1 MVFCARCGRKL
12 NDGTKFCPGCGAP
25 VQAQGGQTLRTDG
38 ARSVSASSNS
48 QSQQSQS
55 WEKLSQGKDLSG
67 EFRADDIEQ
76 NKLLAVL
83 SYFSL
88 LVILPIFLAK
98 ESKYAR
104 FHANQGM
111 ILMIVTMG
119 WQFASSML
127 SLAFS
132 RFWWQLRFVL
142 PFTGIVYILLLVLFV
157 MGVANALSGK
167 AKELPLIGKFRIL
180 N

>member
-12 NDGTKFCPGCGAP
+12 SEGTKFCPGCGAP
-25 VQAQGGQTLRTDG
+25 VQGQRAQPLHAEG
-38 ARSVSASSNS
+38 ARRGTS
-48 QSQQSQS
+48 QPSQAQS
-55 WEKLSQGKDLSG
+55 WETLSQAKDLSG
-67 EFRADDIEQ
+67 EFQAEDIEQ
-76 NKLLAVL
+76 NKLMAVL

-88 LVILPIFLAK
+88 LVVLPILLAK

-104 FHANQGM
+104 FHANQGL

-127 SLAFS
+127 TVAFS
-132 RFWWQLRFVL
+132 RFWWQMRFVL

>member
-1 MVFCARCGRKL
+1 M
-12 NDGTKFCPGCGAP
+12 KFCPGCGAP
-25 VQAQGGQTLRTDG
+25 VQGQ
-38 ARSVSASSNS
+38 RSQTSHMEGERRGSS
-48 QSQQSQS
+48 QSLQSQS
-55 WEKLSQGKDLSG
+55 LGTLNQVKDLSG
-67 EFRADDIEQ
+67 EFQAEDIEQ
-76 NKLLAVL
+76 NKLMAVL

-104 FHANQGM
+104 FHANQGL

-127 SLAFS
+127 TVAFS
-132 RFWWQLRFVL
+132 RFWWQMRFVL

-167 AKELPLIGKFRIL
+167 AKELPVIGKFRII

>member
-1 MVFCARCGRKL
+1 M
-12 NDGTKFCPGCGAP
+12 
-25 VQAQGGQTLRTDG
+25 
-38 ARSVSASSNS
+38 
-48 QSQQSQS
+48 
-55 WEKLSQGKDLSG
+55 E
-67 EFRADDIEQ
+67 DIEQ

-104 FHANQGM
+104 FHANQGL

-132 RFWWQLRFVL
+132 RFWWQMRFIL

>member
-12 NDGTKFCPGCGAP
+12 SDGTKFCPGCGAS
-25 VQAQGGQTLRTDG
+25 VQEQSRQTST
-38 ARSVSASSNS
+38 SSHT
-48 QSQQSQS
+48 QSQQPQS
-55 WEKLSQGKDLSG
+55 WEQLSQAKDLSG
-67 EFRADDIEQ
+67 EFQVEDIEQ

-104 FHANQGM
+104 FHANQGL

-132 RFWWQLRFVL
+132 RFWWQMRFIL
-142 PFTGIVYILLLVLFV
+142 PFIGIVYILLLVLFV